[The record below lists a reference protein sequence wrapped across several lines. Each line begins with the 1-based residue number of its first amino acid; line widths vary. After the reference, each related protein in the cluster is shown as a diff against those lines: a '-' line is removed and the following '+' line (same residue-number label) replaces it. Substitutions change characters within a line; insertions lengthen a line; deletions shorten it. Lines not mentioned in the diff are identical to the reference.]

1 MWQENPQLAGRS
13 IDERVMLRLPTP
25 VAQLVMRGFRRLPP
39 GSHLRRR
46 ILKRA
51 LARGFEAASRE
62 DYAVDLLFYE
72 PDVELRAPGEVAG
85 ALGLPERYYGH
96 QGFLDVWSDM
106 KQDMDDFRFQPEQ
119 IIDLGDRVAL
129 RGTLVGRGRASGV
142 LTRQTAGFIYH
153 FSPRGLVALQELH
166 WTWENVLD
174 ALHDHDEASLPA
186 AGLSPE

>member
-1 MWQENPQLAGRS
+1 MSQEDVEAGRS
-13 IDERVMLRLPTP
+13 IEERVLLWLPTP
-25 VAQLVMRGFRRLPP
+25 LVRLVMRGLARMPP

-46 ILKRA
+46 MLKRGITRGMEA
-51 LARGFEAASRE
+51 GARG
-62 DYAVDLLFYE
+62 DYAIPLRFYE
-72 PDVELRAPGEVAG
+72 PDVELRNPGQAARG
-85 ALGLPERYYGH
+85 LGLPERYEGE
-96 QGFLDVWSDM
+96 QGFLAVWRDWTE
-106 KQDMDDFRFQPEQ
+106 DLDDFRVQPEQ

-174 ALHDHDEASLPA
+174 ALNDQ
-186 AGLSPE
+186 

>member
-1 MWQENPQLAGRS
+1 MSQEHVEAGRS
-13 IDERVMLRLPTP
+13 IEERVMLRLPRP
-25 VAQLVMRGFRRLPP
+25 VAQLVMRGFRRLQP

-46 ILKRA
+46 ILKRS

-96 QGFLDVWSDM
+96 QGFVDVWNDM
-106 KQDMDDFRFQPEQ
+106 KRDMDDFRFQPEQ

-174 ALHDHDEASLPA
+174 ALNDQDQASLPA
-186 AGLSPE
+186 AL